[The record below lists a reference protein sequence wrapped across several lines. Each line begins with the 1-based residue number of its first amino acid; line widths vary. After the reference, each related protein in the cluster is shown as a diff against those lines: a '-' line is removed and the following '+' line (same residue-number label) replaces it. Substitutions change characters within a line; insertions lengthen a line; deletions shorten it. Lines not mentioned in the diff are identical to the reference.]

1 MTLVSMGARPVRGAT
16 MDWFVVAF
24 IKASL
29 VWLGVGMLLGLLFT
43 LSPGMVVYRP
53 AHGHINL
60 LGFVTMMIYGVA
72 YHVVPR
78 FSGNPLFSAR
88 AAGWSWWVANAGVLL
103 LVGGFLLRPHAA
115 PAAVPAMA
123 TGGLLAMAAAIMF
136 IVNIWRT
143 LDGAVR

>member
-1 MTLVSMGARPVRGAT
+1 MTLVSMGTRPVRGPT
-16 MDWFVVAF
+16 MDWFVIAF

-43 LSPGMVVYRP
+43 LSPGLVVYRP
-53 AHGHINL
+53 AHAHLNL

-78 FSGNPLFSAR
+78 FSGYPLFSPR
-88 AAGWSWWVANAGVLL
+88 VAGWSWWVANAGVVL
-103 LVGGFLLRPHAA
+103 LVLGFLLRPHAA
-115 PAAVPAMA
+115 AAAVPALA
-123 TGGLLAMAAAIMF
+123 GGGALAMAAAGMF

-143 LDGAVR
+143 LDGAGQ